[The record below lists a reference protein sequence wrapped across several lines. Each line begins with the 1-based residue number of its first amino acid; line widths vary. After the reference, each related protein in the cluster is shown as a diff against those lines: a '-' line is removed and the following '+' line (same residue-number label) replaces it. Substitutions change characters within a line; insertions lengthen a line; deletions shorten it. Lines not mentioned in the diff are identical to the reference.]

1 MYCTRLYQKTKELY
15 RRAIKKVKTA
25 SEKAIMRKALE
36 HLDKEEKQDVENLG
50 VAIWVIKIQKRS

>member
-1 MYCTRLYQKTKELY
+1 
-15 RRAIKKVKTA
+15 
-25 SEKAIMRKALE
+25 MRKALE